1 MSFTSTS
8 NEIFRHAI
16 VDYHINDNVD
26 TPIKNPFPENT
37 INNILYHKC
46 WIDTVQWHFE
56 DIIRDPNIDPVAA
69 LVLKRR
75 IEMLRYRMEL
85 PLIQSHLHG
94 LLTVFLSLL
103 LKYIT

>member
-16 VDYHINDNVD
+16 ADYHINDNVD
-26 TPIKNPFPENT
+26 TPIKNPFPEDT

-69 LVLKRR
+69 LVSSQE
-75 IEMLRYRMEL
+75 IAAEVTAGSASTFAGVGITPSSCTTM
-85 PLIQSHLHG
+85 
-94 LLTVFLSLL
+94 SLL
-103 LKYIT
+103 